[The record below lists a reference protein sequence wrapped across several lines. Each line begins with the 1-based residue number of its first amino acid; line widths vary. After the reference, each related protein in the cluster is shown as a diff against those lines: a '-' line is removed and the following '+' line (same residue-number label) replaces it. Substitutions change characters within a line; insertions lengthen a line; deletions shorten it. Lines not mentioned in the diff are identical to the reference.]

1 MKVRRS
7 LQIFQKK
14 TSGTT
19 LVLLLF
25 YSSVHF
31 KTHKHVISC
40 IPSPMLRLLRRSV
53 PIASIGRL
61 GERGTALPA
70 AAATVAAARL
80 CETQRRGVST
90 STLLHHQYKTP
101 AQQHAWQQVS
111 DGSKRA
117 IKEVMGHSALTQVQ
131 ADTLPL
137 SLLGSNVLAKA
148 KTGKGR
154 REWGGGGGVERDSVR
169 EMEHGGAAQII
180 CWHCSKRVR
189 RVALFTAPPIM
200 PGSTAD
206 YVGRFTNTTIILF
219 MRIAHLPFK

>member
-1 MKVRRS
+1 
-7 LQIFQKK
+7 
-14 TSGTT
+14 
-19 LVLLLF
+19 
-25 YSSVHF
+25 
-31 KTHKHVISC
+31 
-40 IPSPMLRLLRRSV
+40 MLRLLRRSV
-53 PIASIGRL
+53 PITSIGRL

-137 SLLGSNVLAKA
+137 SLSGSNVLAKA
-148 KTGKGR
+148 KTGTGKTLAFLLPA
-154 REWGGGGGVERDSVR
+154 VERALQSSSRNVR
-169 EMEHGGAAQII
+169 AGQGMNVLVIAPARELAQQ
-180 CWHCSKRVR
+180 
-189 RVALFTAPPIM
+189 VAEEAQDLLTFHQVT
-200 PGSTAD
+200 GD
-206 YVGRFTNTTIILF
+206 
-219 MRIAHLPFK
+219 